1 MRRLRVA
8 EETGRIDK
16 PGFDATAYWA
26 RTGLMDL
33 VRTPGNEPALSAAGM
48 GNHPS
53 AMALFSGIVLALY
66 RREKTKKGGKVS
78 SSLLANGAWANSCM
92 IASMLAGCPPFE
104 GIRRDDP
111 SERVNQSIPD
121 ARRALDTADS
131 DPARQR
137 LALFRRSPGP
147 PRVAGR
153 CVLRRSPRTA

>member
-1 MRRLRVA
+1 MRRLRVT

-92 IASMLAGCPPFE
+92 IASMLAGCSPFE
-104 GIRRDDP
+104 GIRRDDLP
-111 SERVNQSIPD
+111 SALINQ
-121 ARRALDTADS
+121 
-131 DPARQR
+131 
-137 LALFRRSPGP
+137 
-147 PRVAGR
+147 
-153 CVLRRSPRTA
+153 